1 MLSDEQVIEHTKAW
15 VLSVVVG
22 DNFCPFAKKEVDNDT
37 VRYCV
42 VGNRDKVR
50 NGEELRSG
58 QKEAAL
64 ENGLMALIAECK
76 RLDDDAE
83 IETTIV
89 IYPSGFSDFQN
100 FLSLTEVANSLLA
113 ENGYEGIYQL
123 ASFHPE
129 YCFAD
134 STDDD
139 PANYT
144 NRSPYPALHLI
155 REESIERVLEGISNP
170 ERIPERNVRYAREKG
185 LQRMREKLLACS
197 VQQPLP

>member
-1 MLSDEQVIEHTKAW
+1 MTAAMLSDEQVIEHTKAW
-15 VLSVVVG
+15 VSSVVVG
-22 DNFCPFAKKEVDNDT
+22 DNFCPFARKEVDNDT

-42 VGNRDKVR
+42 ARCMNEGSVGQ
-50 NGEELRSG
+50 EES
-58 QKEAAL
+58 AL
-64 ENGLMALIAECK
+64 ENGLMALIAECIK
-76 RLDDDAE
+76 LDDDAE

-89 IYPSGFSDFQN
+89 IYPSGFSDFQG
-100 FLSLTEVANSLLA
+100 FLSLTEIANSLLA
-113 ENGYEGIYQL
+113 ANGYEGIYQL

-134 STDDD
+134 SIGDD

-155 REESIERVLEGISNP
+155 REESIERALEGISNP

-197 VQQPLP
+197 IQQPAP